1 MRIIAGIHRGRIL
14 KPPTDQS
21 IRPTSD
27 KVRGAIF
34 NILMHAS
41 FMQNRALA
49 EMHVADIF
57 CGTGAFGLEALSRG
71 ALGATFIDQSSG
83 ALHLTKANAGTLKMI
98 DQCRFL
104 KASAPDLPKPSN
116 LFDLVFLDPPY
127 RKNMLEVTLSAL
139 IDKAYINHD
148 SIIVAE
154 AAADETLS
162 IPEQFIPQDV
172 RIYGETKIFFLS
184 LA

>member
-1 MRIIAGIHRGRIL
+1 MRIIAGIHRGRTL

-41 FMQNRALA
+41 FMQNKALA
-49 EMHVADIF
+49 YMHVADIF

-71 ALGATFIDQSSG
+71 ALSATFIDQSSD
-83 ALHLTKANAGTLKMI
+83 ALHLAKANAGTLKI
-98 DQCRFL
+98 NDQCRFL
-104 KASAPDLPKPSN
+104 KASAPDLPNPQHP
-116 LFDLVFLDPPY
+116 FDLVFLDPPY
-127 RKNMLEVTLSAL
+127 RKNLLEATLGAL
-139 IDKAYINHD
+139 IDKTFIKKD

-154 AAADETLS
+154 ASADETLS
-162 IPEQFIPQDV
+162 MPGQFIQQDV
-172 RIYGETKIFFLS
+172 RIYGETQVFFLS
-184 LA
+184 LV